1 MKLIY
6 FHGFGSSA
14 ASGTIRTL
22 RERLQDFEVIAP
34 DIPVDPAEALP
45 YLKAL
50 CQDEQPDV
58 IAGTSMGG
66 MYAQQMV
73 GFNRICVNPAFFM
86 SKESTVLKVGTFEF
100 FNPRKDG
107 QTQFA
112 ITEDIIRHFA
122 EMEEHQFDGVT
133 PEERE
138 RVWGLFATHDE
149 LVNCEDTFV
158 QHYYNVVHFSG
169 GHRLDEATISDVL
182 IPLIRQVATR

>member
-66 MYAQQMV
+66 MYAQQMF
-73 GFNRICVNPAFFM
+73 GFKRICVNPAFFM
-86 SKESTVLKVGTFEF
+86 SKESTVLKTGTFQF

-107 QTQFA
+107 HNTFT

-122 EMEEHQFDGVT
+122 EMEEHQFDGVI
-133 PEERE
+133 PEESE
-138 RVWGLFATHDE
+138 CVWGLFGSNDT
-149 LVNCEDTFV
+149 LVNCEDTFR
-158 QHYYNVVHFSG
+158 QHYRNVLHFNG
-169 GHRLDEATISDVL
+169 GHRLDEATIHDVL
-182 IPLIRQVATR
+182 IPLIRQAAGR